1 MHAWK
6 KNRRVKAKGKGG
18 GGRKGGREDGRER
31 GTEGSDVYMD
41 SLYNKQGPGLVVACN
56 ELELQSQSGT

>member
-1 MHAWK
+1 MDAWK
-6 KNRRVKAKGKGG
+6 KNRRVKAKGRGEEEGKE
-18 GGRKGGREDGRER
+18 GGR
-31 GTEGSDVYMD
+31 TEGKGEGGKQLYMD